1 MLLTRF
7 ITSISYFN
15 FNNKS
20 QFLLIPFATMAS
32 STVDVAKSGF
42 SRPEMY
48 TEKLAGTVES
58 YDRHVFLCYK
68 NHQAWPPR
76 VEASDDDPLP
86 KRIATTWKARKNDI
100 VVKTKITVCEAREE
114 DGFSDGDV
122 LIFPEMIKYKGL
134 EESNVDSFFNDVVV
148 SGNSW
153 GGGVQGVITG
163 SYIFVCAHGS
173 RDVRCGVCGPVL
185 INKLNEEIQLR
196 GLKDQISVMACSH
209 VGGHK
214 YAGNLI
220 TFSPGS
226 DGKIMGHWYGY
237 VTPNDVPALLD
248 QHIAKG
254 EIIQKLWRGQMGLPT
269 VEHKGEDDQKKLANG
284 GDTHKIKKKNVESN
298 NLSNNENVVGCCQ
311 GVNGVSCCRTTTF
324 EQNKEIEETTK
335 EHKKQGSKVSW
346 SWPVLQQRDILTAT
360 GILGVLAAIAVGYK
374 FCKRSG

>member
-100 VVKTKITVCEAREE
+100 VVKVITNFLKFVVRFIQFWCYLSDLTIFFLFYCLQTKITVCEAREE

-122 LIFPEMIKYKGL
+122 LIFPEMIKYK
-134 EESNVDSFFNDVVV
+134 
-148 SGNSW
+148 
-153 GGGVQGVITG
+153 
-163 SYIFVCAHGS
+163 
-173 RDVRCGVCGPVL
+173 
-185 INKLNEEIQLR
+185 
-196 GLKDQISVMACSH
+196 
-209 VGGHK
+209 
-214 YAGNLI
+214 
-220 TFSPGS
+220 
-226 DGKIMGHWYGY
+226 
-237 VTPNDVPALLD
+237 
-248 QHIAKG
+248 
-254 EIIQKLWRGQMGLPT
+254 
-269 VEHKGEDDQKKLANG
+269 
-284 GDTHKIKKKNVESN
+284 
-298 NLSNNENVVGCCQ
+298 
-311 GVNGVSCCRTTTF
+311 
-324 EQNKEIEETTK
+324 
-335 EHKKQGSKVSW
+335 
-346 SWPVLQQRDILTAT
+346 
-360 GILGVLAAIAVGYK
+360 
-374 FCKRSG
+374 

>member
-7 ITSISYFN
+7 ITSISHFN
-15 FNNKS
+15 SKS
-20 QFLLIPFATMAS
+20 NFLLLSSATMS
-32 STVDVAKSGF
+32 STAAVDDAKHGF

-48 TEKLAGTVES
+48 KQNLAGTVDS

-68 NHQAWPPR
+68 NHRVWPPR
-76 VEASDDDPLP
+76 VEASDDDPLV
-86 KRIATTWKARKNDI
+86 KRVATAFKARKNDI

-114 DGFSDGDV
+114 DGYSDGDV

-134 EESNVDSFFNDVVV
+134 KESNVDSFFDDVMV
-148 SGNSW
+148 GCKSW
-153 GGGVQGVITG
+153 GDGVQNAVAG

-185 INKLNEEIQLR
+185 IDKLNEEIQLR

-220 TFSPGS
+220 TFSPGP

-254 EIIQKLWRGQMGLPT
+254 EVIQKLWRGQMGPPLD
-269 VEHKGEDDQKKLANG
+269 ELKGANDQKLANG
-284 GDTHKIKKKNVESN
+284 DDTHKSKKNVELESN
-298 NLSNNENVVGCCQ
+298 NLSNNENVAGCCQ
-311 GVNGVSCCRTTTF
+311 GVNGVSCCRSASF
-324 EQNKEIEETTK
+324 EQNKVVDETV
-335 EHKKQGSKVSW
+335 EANKKQGCQVCW
-346 SWPVLQQRDILTAT
+346 SWRVLQQRDILTAT
-360 GILGVLAAIAVGYK
+360 GILGALAVVAVGYR
-374 FCKRSG
+374 FYRRSG